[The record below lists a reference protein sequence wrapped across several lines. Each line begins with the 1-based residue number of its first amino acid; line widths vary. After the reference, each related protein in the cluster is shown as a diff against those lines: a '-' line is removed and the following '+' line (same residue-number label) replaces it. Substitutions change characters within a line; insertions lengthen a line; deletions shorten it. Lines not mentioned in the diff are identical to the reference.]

1 LIAQPTPFA
10 SGTCAP
16 TIPYPPRSARS
27 VVEVHRAAE
36 ALRAPRRLAEELGH
50 HRARRDA
57 LGERLAVRAVG
68 GDPVVVHRG
77 AGRADRDRLLA
88 DVEMAE
94 PEDLPLGV
102 GLGRLLLETPDHGH
116 CFVETEQSD
125 GVELGK
131 AAVFGQL
138 WHALSEAGAL

>member
-1 LIAQPTPFA
+1 VRADDSVAAEKAHAL
-10 SGTCAP
+10 
-16 TIPYPPRSARS
+16 

-36 ALRAPRRLAEELGH
+36 ALGATRRLSEELRH
-50 HRARRDA
+50 HRAGRDS
-57 LGERLAVRAVG
+57 LGERLAVLAVG
-68 GDPVVVHRG
+68 REPVVVHRG
-77 AGRADRDRLLA
+77 AGGADRDRLLP

-116 CFVETEQSD
+116 LLVEAEQSD
-125 GVELGK
+125 GIELGK